1 MPQVR
6 KDENGNELKKY
17 MSNPFIKNMTVRVK
31 TKVRVF
37 GKDKSKFIAV
47 GDAKTGELT
56 NLNTDGVIMGET
68 HVVEAEQFIKM
79 YAQGMAMVFNLGVSA
94 QKVFACI
101 YREMSK
107 NKNCDTVFIPYRKSM
122 GFSKTTYYKGIKEC
136 IMTGL
141 LAQSVS
147 PSLYFINPSYFYNGD
162 RLLLVKQFIK
172 NSKQDINDNQT
183 ITD

>member
-6 KDENGNELKKY
+6 KDKDGNELEKY
-17 MSNPFIKNMTVRVK
+17 MSNPFIKDMTVRVK
-31 TKVRVF
+31 SKIKVI

-47 GDAKTGELT
+47 GDSKTGELT

-101 YREMSK
+101 YREMAK
-107 NKNCDTVFIPYRKSM
+107 NKNCDTVFIPYRKDM

-136 IMTGL
+136 ITAGL

-162 RLLLVKQFIK
+162 RLLLVKQFIRD
-172 NSKQDINDNQT
+172 SKQDIANDQS